1 MQSLLKTILV
11 AVCLALFPLFV
22 TACGKQAAAENSDTK
37 VKGAPAVVISAAS
50 PSALLAVN
58 DLAASPSAHLGP
70 VSLVGVVGT
79 VSEKKGFVIVDTREY
94 KECGLSCLTEA
105 GTKKIPVRWT
115 GAVPQVKDTVRI
127 DGELQKDEK
136 GYALLASKVA
146 KQ

>member
-1 MQSLLKTILV
+1 MRSIEKKILV
-11 AVCLALFPLFV
+11 TLGLALFPLVV
-22 TACGKQAAAENSDTK
+22 TACGKQAVAENSDTK
-37 VKGAPAVVISAAS
+37 VKGAPAVATSAA
-50 PSALLAVN
+50 PAVPLAVN

-79 VSEKKGFVIVDTREY
+79 VSEKKGFVVVDTREY

-127 DGELQKDEK
+127 DGELQKEEK
-136 GYALLASKVA
+136 GYALRASKVA